1 MSYIFS
7 APWLMPAFVCMTAVF
22 IFALPFIVVSSATL
36 MAKFTD
42 ESQQSTIQGNFLDF
56 ITLSHV

>member
-1 MSYIFS
+1 
-7 APWLMPAFVCMTAVF
+7 MPAFVCMTAVF

-36 MAKFTD
+36 MAIFTD
-42 ESQQSTIQGNFLDF
+42 ESQQSTIQGKDF

>member
-1 MSYIFS
+1 MYFS
-7 APWLMPAFVCMTAVF
+7 APWLMPAFVAMTAVF

-42 ESQQSTIQGNFLDF
+42 ESQQSTIQGNFYRF
-56 ITLSHV
+56 YHA